1 MNPKVRR
8 AVIIAALCVFVI
20 TVFLIFLNTAGVPIT
35 NIRYVFSQKPELPNR
50 DLGEKKITA
59 DRESVVM
66 TRGYD
71 ALEDDLK
78 EVYET
83 VGEYINKT
91 GSEMFW
97 INCSHEDFIR
107 VHRAYLTDHPEVF
120 WLTTDGAG
128 YRYGE
133 YDGGVSI
140 EYRFSFDGD
149 YLDEMKE
156 ELSKR
161 VEKIMSFDDDG
172 YGHVYVAY
180 EDPNWLTSCEAL
192 YTEWYQ
198 HYCKVYNNTPL
209 KDIEPNKSIS
219 LPLNSDLRDLV
230 VMYMVSQNYD
240 SLLPRDYVEELDRLN
255 GGNPLRIVEV
265 PDGYHCHISSDD
277 EYDHEYVQEFS
288 RIWGADDDSESFTEQ
303 QIKRFSRIYEEG
315 FRIKTLDQFGVG
327 EYMDLLIAIKDD
339 RAVVY
344 SKLSKH
350 FAFLKK
356 NKYYTATN
364 DHPKEWFEIIGNMNQ
379 KYQTTPMFFTVES
392 VNEYYDLVGK
402 MMASISTRQ
411 VIEDSNASDNTK

>member
-161 VEKIMSFDDDG
+161 VEKIMSDAPGEASDYELELYFNEYLTKTVSYDEEKSSPMRGNPYGALIYGRVVCAGYSTAFQQLCNRAGIECSSVYGYITNTDG
-172 YGHVYVAY
+172 EGNNAEKNDLHQWNCVKIEGDWYYTDVTWNDNSNGTSAHAYFNITADEIKRTRSFNPFY
-180 EDPNWLTSCEAL
+180 EDDPEWNDTYFNYFAPECDSKEYNYYQKTGAEITDLEDD
-192 YTEWYQ
+192 TEILAVIMDAAKQ
-198 HYCKVYNNTPL
+198 KKPTV
-209 KDIEPNKSIS
+209 
-219 LPLNSDLRDLV
+219 DLR
-230 VMYMVSQNYD
+230 VSD
-240 SLLPRDYVEELDRLN
+240 SLDY
-255 GGNPLRIVEV
+255 
-265 PDGYHCHISSDD
+265 
-277 EYDHEYVQEFS
+277 
-288 RIWGADDDSESFTEQ
+288 ES
-303 QIKRFSRIYEEG
+303 
-315 FRIKTLDQFGVG
+315 
-327 EYMDLLIAIKDD
+327 
-339 RAVVY
+339 
-344 SKLSKH
+344 
-350 FAFLKK
+350 
-356 NKYYTATN
+356 
-364 DHPKEWFEIIGNMNQ
+364 
-379 KYQTTPMFFTVES
+379 TVES
-392 VNEYYDLVGK
+392 VAKIYAFRWIEGVNYYNGNDP
-402 MMASISTRQ
+402 S
-411 VIEDSNASDNTK
+411 VIPPTQLFYYKKTHCIVLNLDYR

>member
-1 MNPKVRR
+1 MQRFLVGPCIGGATLTK
-8 AVIIAALCVFVI
+8 AAIEFII
-20 TVFLIFLNTAGVPIT
+20 
-35 NIRYVFSQKPELPNR
+35 
-50 DLGEKKITA
+50 KKN
-59 DRESVVM
+59 SV
-66 TRGYD
+66 
-71 ALEDDLK
+71 A
-78 EVYET
+78 
-83 VGEYINKT
+83 
-91 GSEMFW
+91 
-97 INCSHEDFIR
+97 
-107 VHRAYLTDHPEVF
+107 
-120 WLTTDGAG
+120 
-128 YRYGE
+128 
-133 YDGGVSI
+133 
-140 EYRFSFDGD
+140 
-149 YLDEMKE
+149 
-156 ELSKR
+156 
-161 VEKIMSFDDDG
+161 KIVSFDDDG
-172 YGHVYVAY
+172 YGNVYVAY
-180 EDPNWLTSCEAL
+180 EDPNRLTQCDGL

-198 HYCKVYNNTPL
+198 HYCKFYNNTPL
-209 KDIEPNKSIS
+209 KDIEPNKSIN

-255 GGNPLRIVEV
+255 DGNPLRIVEV
-265 PDGYHCHISSDD
+265 PDGYHCHISCDD
-277 EYDHEYVQEFS
+277 EFGHEYVQEFS

-327 EYMDLLIAIKDD
+327 EYMDLLIAIKGD

-356 NKYYTATN
+356 NTYYTATN
-364 DHPKEWFEIIGNMNQ
+364 DHPKVWFEIIGNMNQ